1 MPLPLQFSAL
11 VTILLLARIYSQGGT
26 HYVNIDIMKMNPLH
40 YVLLAGIDAA
50 PSSGYD
56 LTLWLANLGQ
66 HFWAAEH
73 SSIYPALQQLQTARL
88 LTHREQLGKKGQTR
102 KIYRL
107 STKGREALK
116 KWVDEPSADAQVRDE
131 QMVKVLCFDLLSRER
146 IIEHLK
152 RIREHHAVKLSYYED
167 SLQRHRENRP
177 KEVRLG
183 PLLTLHRGILA
194 ARAYVQ
200 WCDEALLLVARGEHR
215 R

>member
-1 MPLPLQFSAL
+1 M
-11 VTILLLARIYSQGGT
+11 Y
-26 HYVNIDIMKMNPLH
+26 YVNIDIMKMNPLH
-40 YVLLAGIDAA
+40 YVLLAGIDAV

-56 LTLWLANLGQ
+56 LTLWLANLGR

-73 SSIYPALQQLQTARL
+73 SSIYPALQQLQTAGL
-88 LTHREQLGKKGQTR
+88 VTHRERLGKKGQTR

-107 STKGREALK
+107 TTSGRQKLK

-146 IIEHLK
+146 MTEHLQ
-152 RIREHHAVKLSYYED
+152 RIREHHAAKLFYYED
-167 SLQRHRENRP
+167 SLQRHRENKP
-177 KEVRLG
+177 KKVRLG
-183 PLLTLHRGILA
+183 PLLTLHRGIIA

-200 WCDEALLLVARGEHR
+200 WCDEALLLVASAEHR

>member
-1 MPLPLQFSAL
+1 
-11 VTILLLARIYSQGGT
+11 
-26 HYVNIDIMKMNPLH
+26 MKINSLH

-73 SSIYPALQQLQTARL
+73 SSIYPALQQLETAGL
-88 LTHREQLGKKGQTR
+88 VTHREQLGKKGQTR

-107 STKGREALK
+107 TKSGREKLK

-146 IIEHLK
+146 MTKHLQ
-152 RIREHHAVKLSYYED
+152 RIREHHAAKLFYYED
-167 SLQRHRENRP
+167 SLKRHREHRP
-177 KEVRLG
+177 KQARLG
-183 PLLTLHRGILA
+183 PLFTLHRGILA

-200 WCDEALLLVARGEHR
+200 WCDEALLLVAKAKHKR
-215 R
+215 